1 MVFNP
6 ISLKLSNL
14 CGLKAVGLF
23 RKRHSEGFLTGSI
36 LILFCAMALVGMFH
50 HEMWRD
56 EAETWMI
63 ARDSPDLVSLFEH
76 QHYTGHPSLW
86 YLLLFALS
94 SLTQDPRAMALLHLF
109 IASLSVYLFLRY
121 SPFTPLQKGLFVF
134 GYFPFYEYALIS
146 RAYALG
152 LFFALLFC
160 AVFQTRKK
168 TYWVLALILV
178 LMANT
183 SAYGAMMA
191 IVLGVALAAEA
202 ILEREARRTLSERKG
217 DAALSLAIWFFG
229 IAIAILSMIRPG
241 DSGIHTEWYLTF
253 DRTRLI
259 QTLATV
265 WRGYIPVPRLNTLH
279 FWGTNILGHLTETFP
294 QMAWIGA
301 AGVSLGILSFLVIGL
316 VRKPFVLFFFISS
329 TLFVLLFTYLKFMGH
344 IRHHGHLF
352 ILLIMALWL
361 SRTLR
366 ETPSPGNKPG
376 HLQAGR
382 FLKQNLVLTGLLG
395 IHLFAGL
402 FAWTMDLKYP
412 FSATPLAADFIKT
425 SHLEKMDMI
434 GYKDYTSQ
442 GIAGLLS
449 RQIYY
454 PQKEGFGTFVRFDT
468 KRKQDLACPEL
479 VQSLSSFIGGSPK
492 TFLLISNEELPC
504 PSGDV
509 LLTPIKRFPVSIVQ
523 DEQVI
528 LYLVKKKDLSGAGR

>member
-1 MVFNP
+1 
-6 ISLKLSNL
+6 
-14 CGLKAVGLF
+14 
-23 RKRHSEGFLTGSI
+23 
-36 LILFCAMALVGMFH
+36 MALVGMFH

-56 EAETWMI
+56 ETETWMI

-76 QHYTGHPSLW
+76 QRYTGHPSLW
-86 YLLLFALS
+86 YLLLFALTR
-94 SLTQDPRAMALLHLF
+94 LTQDPRAMALLHLF

-121 SPFTPLQKGLFVF
+121 SPFTSLQKGLFGF

-160 AVFQTRKK
+160 AVFPARKK

-183 SAYGAMMA
+183 SVYGAMMA

-202 ILEREARRTLSERKG
+202 VLDREARRILSGRKG
-217 DAALSLAIWFFG
+217 DAALSLAIWIFG
-229 IAIAILSMIRPG
+229 IAIALLSMIRPA

-253 DRTRLI
+253 DRTRFI

-265 WRGYIPVPRLNTLH
+265 WRGYVPVPRLNTLH
-279 FWGTNILGHLTETFP
+279 FWGTNILGHLTEAFP
-294 QMAWIGA
+294 QMAAIGA
-301 AGVSLGILSFLVIGL
+301 VAASLGFLAFLATGL

-329 TLFVLLFTYLKFMGH
+329 TLSVLLFTYVKFMGH
-344 IRHHGHLF
+344 MRHHGHLF
-352 ILLIMALWL
+352 MILIVALWL
-361 SRTLR
+361 SRSLR

-402 FAWTMDLKYP
+402 FTWAMDLKYP

-425 SHLEKMDMI
+425 SHLDKMDMI

-442 GIAGLLS
+442 GIAGFLNKE
-449 RQIYY
+449 IFY

-479 VQSLSSFIGGSPK
+479 IQSVSRFIGESPK

-504 PSGDV
+504 PSGDI
-509 LLTPIKRFPVSIVQ
+509 LLIPLKRFPVSIVP
-523 DEQVI
+523 DERAI
-528 LYLVKKKDLSGAGR
+528 LYLVKKRGPSVAEVRPESER